1 MDMKLNMIF
10 SILSGILIWAVIIWV
25 IVTIKKNQRW
35 KESHPS
41 NDTEK
46 AFVADVIAA
55 IRREAPDFDVAY
67 IGNRDDSIYRGT
79 RYPSGDYGL
88 YFFSLSGKKFCYN
101 FIDHGYIV
109 SPRMAHILGLEIA
122 KQFGGDCRRLYDYE
136 DRPLDNAFSIIGPQ
150 RFSAEQRKAQQ
161 EKQRFDNATRI

>member
-55 IRREAPDFDVAY
+55 IRREAPDFDGARVTFVNY
-67 IGNRDDSIYRGT
+67 HG
-79 RYPSGDYGL
+79 RYLPPDADKKGIS
-88 YFFSLSGKKFCYN
+88 FSSLSGRKFGYRYAS
-101 FIDHGYIV
+101 HGYIV
-109 SPRMAHILGLEIA
+109 TQRMAFVVASEIA
-122 KQFGGDCRRLYDYE
+122 RQFGGEVRRARNAYDGGDIDAY
-136 DRPLDNAFSIIGPQ
+136 DVISPRQL
-150 RFSAEQRKAQQ
+150 AEE
-161 EKQRFDNATRI
+161 EKKKHRFDHLTRI